1 MVRTKKYW
9 KRPWNDYSW
18 KQQVFVL
25 GVLASPLYA
34 YYQKDEEFR
43 EVVDYWYENGGQEL
57 YYLFQEHVLA
67 DRQSFVSDEDIVDER
82 EQIATDREMAQEKV
96 VDYLIAQEPPKPLEL
111 ATANR
116 VREIVFPWDWPTVK
130 AFLLYPWR
138 PVENDLPPPPPSSS
152 SSDQPTSSTSSSSSS
167 QA

>member
-1 MVRTKKYW
+1 VVR
-9 KRPWNDYSW
+9 
-18 KQQVFVL
+18 V
-25 GVLASPLYA
+25 
-34 YYQKDEEFR
+34 
-43 EVVDYWYENGGQEL
+43 
-57 YYLFQEHVLA
+57 
-67 DRQSFVSDEDIVDER
+67 RQ
-82 EQIATDREMAQEKV
+82 V

-138 PVENDLPPPPPSSS
+138 PVENDPPPPSSS